1 MGDLATKRASLL
13 ANHNATPT
21 PNSVVSGTYSPTVS
35 SASNMTVSNPTGACQ
50 FMRVGNVVTVSGNL
64 DNGCDPAAGTASFQL
79 SLPIARTTNFAT
91 NGLGSG
97 AGIDTGSVT
106 PQTVWLIQSQNG
118 TKNVTFRTTN
128 AGNPSNQDVNFR
140 FTYLT
145 D

>member
-35 SASNMTVSNPTGACQ
+35 SASNMTVSNPTQACQ
-50 FMRVGNVVTVSGNL
+50 FMRVGNVVTVSGMM

-79 SLPIARTTNFAT
+79 SLPITRTTNFAS
-91 NGLGSG
+91 NGSAGG
-97 AGIDTGSVT
+97 TGIDTGTVT
-106 PQTVWLIQSQNG
+106 PQTVWVIQAATG
-118 TKNVTFRTTN
+118 TKNVLFRTLN
-128 AGNPSNQDVNFR
+128 AGNPSNQDVSFS